1 MCYNITIENKQNKL
15 NEVDIMKE
23 FIEVLKTNPNGAYDH
38 ICNNYYKMSKEE
50 LKDIAK
56 ELLYAVYSNVTK
68 AEHNE
73 ILADVATEL
82 EDFYT
87 EE

>member
-1 MCYNITIENKQNKL
+1 
-15 NEVDIMKE
+15 MKG
-23 FIEVLKTNPNGAYDH
+23 FIEVLKNNPDGAYDY

-56 ELLYAVYSNVTK
+56 ELLYAVHDNVTK

-73 ILADVATEL
+73 ILGDVATEL
-82 EDFYT
+82 EDFYI